1 MRYITRHMSL
11 LQCLRCNCYSMAP
24 SYYVD
29 DFICAPT
36 CPWSPSASAV
46 ALWLDASDLSTIV
59 KVGNSVGKWK
69 DKKNSGAIYGEA
81 PLASREPQ
89 YGAASLGGKPGI
101 TFSKADD
108 TLLEIKG
115 GDISAA
121 AVDWT
126 IFAVYS
132 STDWLGVAGYYG
144 GYIVGRP
151 AAISTSL
158 LLYDWAPDSGTER
171 YGYWSPGG
179 WVKCGEIASPTSPHM
194 AVFRLKSTDQATIR
208 DNGTPI
214 TACNASAFASVA
226 VPVDSVIGNS
236 NKVATNQLDG
246 TIGELLMYTG
256 NSTDSEVEKIE
267 GYLAWKWGLE
277 GSLPASHP
285 YKSEKPLR
293 PWGT

>member
-1 MRYITRHMSL
+1 
-11 LQCLRCNCYSMAP
+11 MAW
-24 SYYVD
+24 
-29 DFICAPT
+29 A
-36 CPWSPSASAV
+36 PSASAV

-59 KVGNSVGKWK
+59 KVGNSVEKWK

-81 PLASREPQ
+81 PSALREPQ

-101 TFSKADD
+101 TFTKADD

-132 STDWLGVAGYYG
+132 STEIGVGGYMG
-144 GYIVGRP
+144 GYIIGRP
-151 AAISTSL
+151 AGISTSL
-158 LLYDWAPDSGTER
+158 LIRDWAPFGGVTEK
-171 YGYWSPGG
+171 YGYWSPSG
-179 WVKCGEIASPTSPHM
+179 WESCGTIASPSSPHM

-208 DNGTPI
+208 GNGAAVG
-214 TACNASAFASVA
+214 ACAGASFAWAA
-226 VPVDSVIGNS
+226 VPVDSVIGNA
-236 NKVATNQLDG
+236 NKVSSNQLDG

-267 GYLAWKWGLE
+267 GYLAWKWGLQ

-285 YKSEKPLR
+285 YKSQKPM
-293 PWGT
+293 T